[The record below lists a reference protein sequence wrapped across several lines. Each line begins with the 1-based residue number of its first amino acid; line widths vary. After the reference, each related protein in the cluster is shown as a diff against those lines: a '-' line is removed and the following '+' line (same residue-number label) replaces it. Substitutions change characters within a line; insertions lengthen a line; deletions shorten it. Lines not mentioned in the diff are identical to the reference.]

1 MKKILAIIFIV
12 MVAVNVYASG
22 AKTRTIDMRKDMR
35 TLLFD
40 DAGATYTDDVCLRL
54 LNMRCR
60 WYASLGGIGGA
71 DTILSVNGKVEY
83 ALNADFISTD
93 KVVIGVSG
101 QGRHKAMDRRT
112 FARKDPSEETFG
124 GGAGNT
130 HSLRY
135 NVVNIADSTGHGF
148 YLQVDPPENES
159 TTDTFFVYYAAEAT
173 DLTGDST
180 LTNIPYSGVYL
191 VTLAAV
197 LDGLIMNREN
207 PTAAIAIPVVE
218 KEFNRIFAL
227 IFVDRSAPIF
237 KAGQ

>member
-1 MKKILAIIFIV
+1 MRRLLAVIIILLI
-12 MVAVNVYASG
+12 AVNVYASG

-40 DAGATYTDDVCLRL
+40 DAGATYTDDVCLKI

-60 WYASLGGIGGA
+60 WYASLGGIGA
-71 DTILSVNGKVEY
+71 VDTIVSVNGQIEY
-83 ALNADFISTD
+83 VLNADFISTN
-93 KVVIGVSG
+93 KVTIGVAG
-101 QGRHKAMDRRT
+101 AGRHKSMDRRA
-112 FARKDPSEETFG
+112 FARTVPSEVTLGNEAT
-124 GGAGNT
+124 NT

-148 YLQVDPPENES
+148 YLQVDPAESES
-159 TTDTFFVYYAAEAT
+159 TEDTFFVYYAAEAT

-191 VTLAAV
+191 VTLGAV

-207 PTAAIAIPVVE
+207 PTAALAIPVV
-218 KEFNRIFAL
+218 KQEFDRIFAL